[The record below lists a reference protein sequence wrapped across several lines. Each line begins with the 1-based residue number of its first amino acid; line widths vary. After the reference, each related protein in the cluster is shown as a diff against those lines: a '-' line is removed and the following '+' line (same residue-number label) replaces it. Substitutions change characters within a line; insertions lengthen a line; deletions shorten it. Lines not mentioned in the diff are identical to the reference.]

1 MNGAIPQ
8 SGEDRQATLIAPAR
22 MIALGSAALME
33 GFALIGF
40 ETHVSPEPEAIEKLM
55 YDLLR
60 TQQAAL
66 VVIEQSL
73 ARNPGR
79 HLLRAQNEGGRI
91 VITEIP
97 ELGLP
102 ENYHSRIEALVQ
114 QVLGA
119 EALEVRK

>member
-1 MNGAIPQ
+1 MTNGKPSAE
-8 SGEDRQATLIAPAR
+8 GKQATLIAPAR

-40 ETHVSPEPEAIEKLM
+40 ETHVDPAPETIDRLM
-55 YDLLR
+55 RDLLR

-66 VVIEQSL
+66 VVIEQSF
-73 ARNPGR
+73 AANPGR

-97 ELGLP
+97 ELQLP
-102 ENYHSRIEALVQ
+102 ENYHSRVETLVQ
-114 QVLGA
+114 QALGA
-119 EALEVRK
+119 TALEVKE

>member
-1 MNGAIPQ
+1 MTDSAP
-8 SGEDRQATLIAPAR
+8 SAAKHETLIAPAR

-40 ETHVSPEPEAIEKLM
+40 ETHVDPAPEEIERLM
-55 YDLLR
+55 HDLLR

-66 VVIEQSL
+66 VVIEQNL

-79 HLLRAQNEGGRI
+79 HMVRAQNEGGRI

-97 ELGLP
+97 ALTLP
-102 ENYHSRIEALVQ
+102 ENYHSRVETLVQ
-114 QVLGA
+114 QVLGTA
-119 EALEVRK
+119 AIEVKE

>member
-1 MNGAIPQ
+1 MTDDPQ
-8 SGEDRQATLIAPAR
+8 AMAEGKQAALIAPAR

-40 ETHVSPEPEAIEKLM
+40 ETHVDPGPEDIDRLM
-55 YDLLR
+55 RDLLR

-66 VVIEQSL
+66 VVIEQKL
-73 ARNPGR
+73 TANPGR

-97 ELGLP
+97 ELRQP
-102 ENYHSRIEALVQ
+102 ENYHSRVETLVQ
-114 QVLGA
+114 QALGSA
-119 EALEVRK
+119 ALEDGE

>member
-1 MNGAIPQ
+1 MSEGAPQ
-8 SGEDRQATLIAPAR
+8 SGEGRQATLIAPAR

-40 ETHVSPEPEAIEKLM
+40 ETHVNPAPEEVEDLM
-55 YDLLR
+55 RDLLR
-60 TQQAAL
+60 KQQAAL
-66 VVIEQSL
+66 VVIEQRL

-79 HLLRAQNEGGRI
+79 HLMRAQNEGGRI

-102 ENYHSRIEALVQ
+102 ENYHSRVETLVQ

-119 EALEVRK
+119 GALEVRE

>member
-1 MNGAIPQ
+1 MNG
-8 SGEDRQATLIAPAR
+8 SLAPAR

-40 ETHVSPEPEAIEKLM
+40 ETHADPAPGEIEALM
-55 YDLLR
+55 QELIR
-60 TQQAAL
+60 NQQSAL
-66 VVIEQSL
+66 VVIEQGL

-97 ELGLP
+97 EIQKSGS
-102 ENYHSRIEALVQ
+102 YHSRVESL
-114 QVLGA
+114 VLGTLGNT
-119 EALEVRK
+119 ALGDQA

>member
-1 MNGAIPQ
+1 MTNEPQ
-8 SGEDRQATLIAPAR
+8 PASEGKQPPLLPPAR

-40 ETHVSPEPEAIEKLM
+40 ETHVDPAPEDIDGLM
-55 YDLLR
+55 RDLLR

-66 VVIEQSL
+66 VVIEHQL
-73 ARNPGR
+73 TAHPGR

-97 ELGLP
+97 ELRQP
-102 ENYHSRIEALVQ
+102 ENYHSRVETLVQ
-114 QVLGA
+114 QALGA
-119 EALEVRK
+119 GTLENEE

>member
-1 MNGAIPQ
+1 MTNESQAA
-8 SGEDRQATLIAPAR
+8 GEGKQAALLPPAR

-40 ETHVSPEPEAIEKLM
+40 ETHVDPSPDEIDGLM
-55 YDLLR
+55 RDLLR

-66 VVIEQSL
+66 VVIEQQL
-73 ARNPGR
+73 TARPGR

-97 ELGLP
+97 ELRQP
-102 ENYHSRIEALVQ
+102 ENYHSRVETLVQ
-114 QVLGA
+114 QALGA
-119 EALEVRK
+119 GTLESEE